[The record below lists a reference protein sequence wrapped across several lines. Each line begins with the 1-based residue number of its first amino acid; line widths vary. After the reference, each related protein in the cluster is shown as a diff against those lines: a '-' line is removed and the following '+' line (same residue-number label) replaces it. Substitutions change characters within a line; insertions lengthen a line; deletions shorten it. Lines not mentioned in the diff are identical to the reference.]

1 MLYLLCAYY
10 IFWLIAL
17 RVNKFEQGS
26 LTLLMDVKCCVCY
39 RNIPEDQRVIDPK
52 RGPIKKTAAVKN
64 LPKLDKSGSE
74 TARF

>member
-1 MLYLLCAYY
+1 
-10 IFWLIAL
+10 
-17 RVNKFEQGS
+17 
-26 LTLLMDVKCCVCY
+26 MDVKCCVCY